1 MIFSNCVNW
10 ILSTDKDSAQRWTL
24 SSTPHNNDSDSA
36 EPVIISKKQ
45 QGPNLPHKL
54 ISSHYF
60 LPLLPSNTQVSQAQ
74 LAAAYYGA
82 VDFLAY
88 LVDFLW
94 CIDTYSPTLPHL
106 QDFFDMYKCVTI
118 QSKSLNGIQYEDN
131 NDVVRASPG
140 GAGNNRTKGIFDTV
154 LVHKDEREGCWGSKV
169 HLLFLFALPY

>member
-94 CIDTYSPTLPHL
+94 CIDTNSPTLPHPIS
-106 QDFFDMYKCVTI
+106 TI
-118 QSKSLNGIQYEDN
+118 GVIAGSGGAS
-131 NDVVRASPG
+131 ASPSL
-140 GAGNNRTKGIFDTV
+140 RLSFFPKQQ
-154 LVHKDEREGCWGSKV
+154 H
-169 HLLFLFALPY
+169 